1 MNASVIVITLF
12 SWEDSILPKPTR
24 KKWSD
29 DTKTEKS
36 NDDNTERIDKPTK
49 EWAPWWTPRC
59 IVGLI
64 LVSVTLMPIS
74 SDDPSKSASLS
85 SKTKVSSITSPSAV
99 RTLRISTA
107 VTCSLRSDATSG
119 VVSSSSHATARYCRI
134 NYRNLTVTGEGTF
147 LPLLQEYHLQQRQH
161 QNRYPTPCDA
171 NDVVVWTMKRVQMLS
186 FRTKNEIGAVKHT
199 KLFRVRVYPH

>member
-1 MNASVIVITLF
+1 
-12 SWEDSILPKPTR
+12 
-24 KKWSD
+24 
-29 DTKTEKS
+29 
-36 NDDNTERIDKPTK
+36 
-49 EWAPWWTPRC
+49 
-59 IVGLI
+59 
-64 LVSVTLMPIS
+64 
-74 SDDPSKSASLS
+74 
-85 SKTKVSSITSPSAV
+85 
-99 RTLRISTA
+99 LRISTA

-134 NYRNLTVTGEGTF
+134 HYRNLTVTGEGTF

-199 KLFRVRVYPH
+199 KLFRVRVYTLINTVNRAVTTILGGPAQSSRIFNSESSGNTPHKVGEERSKESKSESGDFGHDLFSAP